1 MNVPSYRSSILLT
14 RAYRV
19 LRARVYDC
27 LEEFELNPT
36 EWSLI
41 GVVYEA
47 KDGVRLSQVATAL
60 GVKAPLV
67 TLLVDNLVKRD
78 ILQRIPNQVDAR
90 AKLLVMTPHG
100 KGLVKTVERSLNNAL
115 LPLLGGLS
123 EQDMMTYQ
131 KVLEVIIQNED
142 AR

>member
-19 LRARVYDC
+19 LRARVYKC

-41 GVVYEA
+41 GTVYES
-47 KDGVRLSQVATAL
+47 KDGVRLAQVAAAL

-78 ILQRIPNQVDAR
+78 ILKRIPNQVDAR
-90 AKLLVMTPHG
+90 AKLLVITPNG
-100 KGLVKTVERSLNNAL
+100 KVLVKTVERTLNRAL
-115 LPLLGGLS
+115 LPLLGDLS
-123 EQDMMTYQ
+123 EQDLLTYQ
-131 KVLEVIIQNED
+131 KVLEVIIKNE
-142 AR
+142 ASQ

>member
-19 LRARVYDC
+19 LRAHVYDC

-41 GVVYEA
+41 GTVYES
-47 KDGVRLSQVATAL
+47 KDGVRLSQVAASL
-60 GVKAPLV
+60 GVKAPLI

-78 ILQRIPNQVDAR
+78 ILKRISNPVDAR
-90 AKLLVMTPHG
+90 AKLLVITPSG
-100 KGLVKTVERSLNNAL
+100 KSLVKTVERSLNKAL

-123 EQDMMTYQ
+123 EQDMLAYQ
-131 KVLEVIIQNED
+131 KVLEAIIKNEN
-142 AR
+142 A